1 MFFFA
6 HTYTFTIVKEILLY
20 DSIYS
25 LTSQQFVTALEEA
38 KDEDITVR
46 INCDGGEVECGWA
59 MIAKFAEHKGK
70 KLVKVDAKAHSMG
83 ALFLCYADDVE
94 CLDVAEFLIHR
105 ASYGEWFEK
114 SDYFSESLKGNL
126 ERMNKK
132 LQAAFEA
139 KVDAKEFEKLKGVKV
154 KDVFSMDSRID
165 VFLTAAEAKK
175 IGLVNTITKIT
186 PAKRAEIESY
196 AAKIAARYT
205 PKPEEKTAAEKEEIK
220 PEKQPV
226 MTLEELKSKH
236 PDVYAAAV
244 KAGKDAEKER
254 IEALLVYNEVD
265 PEAVKKAIEAGTE
278 VGPKMMAEMQMKIS
292 AKSSLKTTETEGKEK
307 GDGKT
312 EEVTA
317 EAEGKEK
324 AKADFMK
331 DVKANMTK

>member
-1 MFFFA
+1 M
-6 HTYTFTIVKEILLY
+6 KEILLY

-25 LTSQQFVTALEEA
+25 LTSQQFVIALEEA

-105 ASYGEWFEK
+105 ASYGDWFEK
-114 SDYFSESLKGNL
+114 SEYFTDSLRGNI

-139 KVDAKEFEKLKGVKV
+139 KVDVKEFEKLKGVKV
-154 KDVFSMDSRID
+154 KDVFSMESRID

-186 PAKRAEIESY
+186 PAKRAEIETY
-196 AAKIAARYT
+196 AAKIAARYKPT
-205 PKPEEKTAAEKEEIK
+205 PEATPVIEEEVK

-236 PDVYAAAV
+236 PELYAAAV

-292 AKSSLKTTETEGKEK
+292 AKASLKTTETEGKEK

-312 EEVTA
+312 EEVKP

-324 AKADFMK
+324 ATADFLK
-331 DVKANMTK
+331 DVKSNMGTK

>member
-1 MFFFA
+1 M
-6 HTYTFTIVKEILLY
+6 KEILLY

-25 LTSQQFVTALEEA
+25 ATSQKFVTDLEAA

-70 KLVKVDAKAHSMG
+70 KNVKVDAKAHSMG

-105 ASYGEWFEK
+105 ASYGDWFEK
-114 SDYFSESLKGNL
+114 SEYFSEALKGNL
-126 ERMNKK
+126 ERMNQK
-132 LQAAFEA
+132 LRAAFEG
-139 KVDAKEFEKLKGVKV
+139 KVDVKKFEELKGVKV
-154 KDVFSMDSRID
+154 KDVFSMEHRID
-165 VFLTAAEAKK
+165 VFLTAVEAKK

-186 PAKRAEIESY
+186 PAKRAEIETY

-205 PKPEEKTAAEKEEIK
+205 PTPEATPVIEEEIK
-220 PEKQPV
+220 PENQPV
-226 MTLEELKSKH
+226 MTLEELKTKH
-236 PDVYAAAV
+236 PEVYAAAV

-254 IEALLVYNEVD
+254 IEALLVYNEID
-265 PEAVKKAIEAGTE
+265 PEGVKKAIEAGTA
-278 VGPKMMAEMQMKIS
+278 VGPKMMAEMQLKMN
-292 AKSSLKTTETEGKEK
+292 AKSSLQTTEEEGKEK
-307 GDGKT
+307 GEGGT
-312 EEVTA
+312 EEVKP

-331 DVKANMTK
+331 DVRKNLGQK